1 MTRGKSNNSSCSFNE
16 EDRELLQNINKTM
29 KDLKEEIKSLRDEL
43 NKSKKDLKMT
53 QSENQRLKQALNL
66 TNFKLDE
73 LEQYGRRENIRI
85 HNISESENE
94 NDDGAD
100 VLFKVADALKIELDE
115 RDIQRVHRIG
125 AKKTSKNAKPRPV
138 IARFVSF
145 QKRNQFLFE
154 KSKLKGSRYLS
165 NAFITEDLTPLRSKL
180 LNYIKYECND
190 EFVLCHSYNG
200 KIRMKKSSIKA
211 GLPLDKNGKDQ
222 GTGKWLTVSS
232 IDDLFKYNVDID
244 FEKLNYLPLK
254 YNNNLA
260 TDQSDSESD
269 SKDI

>member
-16 EDRELLQNINKTM
+16 EDRELLQNINKTI

-66 TNFKLDE
+66 TIFKLDK

-125 AKKTSKNAKPRPV
+125 AKKTSKKCETTPRYCTFCFFSKTKP
-138 IARFVSF
+138 I
-145 QKRNQFLFE
+145 LFE
-154 KSKLKGSRYLS
+154 KASLK
-165 NAFITEDLTPLRSKL
+165 E
-180 LNYIKYECND
+180 
-190 EFVLCHSYNG
+190 
-200 KIRMKKSSIKA
+200 
-211 GLPLDKNGKDQ
+211 
-222 GTGKWLTVSS
+222 
-232 IDDLFKYNVDID
+232 VDI
-244 FEKLNYLPLK
+244 
-254 YNNNLA
+254 
-260 TDQSDSESD
+260 
-269 SKDI
+269 

>member
-29 KDLKEEIKSLRDEL
+29 KDLKKEIKSLRDEL

-100 VLFKVADALKIELDE
+100 VLFKVADTLKIELDE

-138 IARFVSF
+138 IALL
-145 QKRNQFLFE
+145 FLFKNE
-154 KSKLKGSRYLS
+154 TNFCLK
-165 NAFITEDLTPLRSKL
+165 
-180 LNYIKYECND
+180 
-190 EFVLCHSYNG
+190 
-200 KIRMKKSSIKA
+200 KA
-211 GLPLDKNGKDQ
+211 SLKE
-222 GTGKWLTVSS
+222 
-232 IDDLFKYNVDID
+232 VDI
-244 FEKLNYLPLK
+244 
-254 YNNNLA
+254 
-260 TDQSDSESD
+260 
-269 SKDI
+269 

>member
-16 EDRELLQNINKTM
+16 EDRELLQNINKTI
-29 KDLKEEIKSLRDEL
+29 KDLKEEIKSLCDEL

-94 NDDGAD
+94 DGAD
-100 VLFKVADALKIELDE
+100 VLFKVADALEIELDE

-145 QKRNQFLFE
+145 QKRNQFLFG

-180 LNYIKYECND
+180 LNYIAIHIMAKY
-190 EFVLCHSYNG
+190 V
-200 KIRMKKSSIKA
+200 
-211 GLPLDKNGKDQ
+211 
-222 GTGKWLTVSS
+222 
-232 IDDLFKYNVDID
+232 
-244 FEKLNYLPLK
+244 
-254 YNNNLA
+254 
-260 TDQSDSESD
+260 
-269 SKDI
+269 